1 MTDKFEYINII
12 SKQNVIDEQETNDP
26 DENEEDLNQKKETI
40 TLTNYMN
47 DPVTEEN
54 KINNIINEYKE
65 QKEKKIVKISCLKNL
80 EDHPELRNR
89 IQST

>member
-1 MTDKFEYINII
+1 MTDNFEYINMI

-54 KINNIINEYKE
+54 IINNIIN
-65 QKEKKIVKISCLKNL
+65 
-80 EDHPELRNR
+80 
-89 IQST
+89 